1 MKITC
6 IAVDDEPIALEII
19 KEYCS
24 KIPSLELIKVFD
36 NPFEA
41 MAFLEGNKPELIFL
55 DINMPEITGI
65 ELVGRVKDFPPVIFT
80 TAYSKFAVESYN
92 LDAIDYLL
100 KPFDFDR
107 FYKSVQ
113 KVEKLLKSDKEKVIS
128 GDEAFIIVKVEYK
141 NVKIPISAISYLES
155 MDNYVKIHVGNAYHM
170 TQQSLKKLLNQLPGD
185 QFCRVHKSYVVP
197 FSKINFFT
205 STEITLQKVKIPIGR
220 TYLKGFMEKMEA

>member
-41 MAFLEGNKPELIFL
+41 IAFLEVHKPELVFF
-55 DINMPEITGI
+55 DINMPEMTGI
-65 ELVGRVKDFPPVIFT
+65 QLVGRIKDCPPVIFT

-113 KVEKLLKSDKEKVIS
+113 KAKKFLEADKDKVLS
-128 GDEAFIIVKVEYK
+128 ADEAFIIVKVEYK
-141 NVKIPISAISYLES
+141 NVKIPISEITYLEA
-155 MDNYVKIHVGNAYHM
+155 MDNYVKIHVGNTYHM
-170 TQQSLKKLLNQLPGD
+170 TQQSLKKLLNQLPGE
-185 QFCRVHKSYVVP
+185 QFCRVHKSFVVP

-205 STEITLQKVKIPIGR
+205 STEITLGKVKIPVGR
-220 TYLKGFMEKMEA
+220 TYQKDFMEKMEA